1 MVSSCGLRTFAGRC
15 LLRRQ
20 FLCQLVSTH
29 GVLMRLPGEFVS
41 GQMIS
46 LGTGDSGGVGVHDQ
60 VLRLVVCACSVVSC
74 RPYRGRSHN
83 LSSKRAP
90 CYDDSDCRN
99 CSKLHTDKK
108 SVPRLS
114 MLLHLCVAAPA
125 NLSRSA
131 IAKQFVTV
139 ADLSSR
145 CGFVREVLKRDATV
159 MIQTGVKRIHFPA
172 VFILEESSHGHGPR
186 GHEHWQYLQR
196 RSA

>member
-1 MVSSCGLRTFAGRC
+1 
-15 LLRRQ
+15 
-20 FLCQLVSTH
+20 
-29 GVLMRLPGEFVS
+29 MRLPGEFVS

-108 SVPRLS
+108 ISPTPVRAGLWRIRIDQE
-114 MLLHLCVAAPA
+114 VARKCDDSLP
-125 NLSRSA
+125 LP
-131 IAKQFVTV
+131 V
-139 ADLSSR
+139 
-145 CGFVREVLKRDATV
+145 
-159 MIQTGVKRIHFPA
+159 
-172 VFILEESSHGHGPR
+172 
-186 GHEHWQYLQR
+186 
-196 RSA
+196 